1 MKESKSLQY
10 EKEMIECIQKH
21 EWARWAH
28 IEWDVLS
35 FSRPTAYNHNLDKLD
50 TIKEAFEIIR
60 SKATNYMLKKWI
72 LSDNATLQIA
82 AFKIVASEDD
92 HKRLNQSFVE
102 QKSIEVNL
110 PEWMDEE

>member
-1 MKESKSLQY
+1 MSKSK
-10 EKEMIECIQKH
+10 EHEEEMIKAIQKY

-28 IEWDVLS
+28 IEWQLLT
-35 FSRPTAYNHNLDKLD
+35 FGRATAYNHQLEKLD
-50 TIKEAFEIIR
+50 SIKEAFEVNR